1 MADIRPLGS
10 ERLEGLDKIKR
21 MIDIAKY
28 NQVTSNS
35 IDENSS
41 THYNITFADG
51 NQYGIVKEKQGYII
65 KKMVSE
71 GKGDYIEPMQNRKYF
86 SSYSQALKKLN
97 LMIKENNSVIGN
109 DEQVSLFGEQKK
121 FVLKSPEP
129 APAALPAPEAPAAP
143 EEPTAPTLPEPELPA
158 AEETP
163 APEETPVDD
172 MSTGEDMEVEAGS
185 ETMDSE
191 PVSFKVIQKLTGKL
205 TQKIRQFSSENEMS
219 SENIKYVINMV
230 LSSVDLASLSTEDK
244 DEIVNKFES
253 DEADSVIDGGD
264 DKGGTDI
271 TDDTEVEDIQN
282 YMDVENDANMVDAGA
297 EPEGFG
303 KIEAGEQI
311 QAAIG
316 PAMER
321 LAMSFAANKA
331 ADKISDMF
339 TSEEEIGEEEGGKME
354 MSLMDHLFSESKV
367 DKVLSKYF
375 EVKDSEK
382 RMVQEKLATKK
393 IQRKH
398 VVEKN
403 MSSVRKLSE
412 SIEQELASEKFL
424 EENSG
429 FSLVGITNKKNLVFE
444 KNNKQTK
451 ISPEGLV
458 L

>member
-1 MADIRPLGS
+1 MADIKPLGS
-10 ERLEGLDKIKR
+10 ERLDGLDKIKR
-21 MIDIAKY
+21 IMEIAKY
-28 NQVTSNS
+28 KDTATES
-35 IDENSS
+35 INENSS

-71 GKGDYIEPMQNRKYF
+71 GQGDYIEPMQNRKYF

-121 FVLKSPEP
+121 FVLKSPQ
-129 APAALPAPEAPAAP
+129 PAPEAPEAPVAP
-143 EEPTAPTLPEPELPA
+143 EEPMAPTLPEPELPA

-163 APEETPVDD
+163 APEETPVEDVP
-172 MSTGEDMEVEAGS
+172 TGENMEVEAGS

-253 DEADSVIDGGD
+253 DEADAVIDGGD
-264 DKGGTDI
+264 DKDGTDI

-282 YMDVENDANMVDAGA
+282 YMDIENDADMVDAGA
-297 EPEGFG
+297 QPEGFG

-316 PAMER
+316 PAIER
-321 LAMSFAANKA
+321 LAMSFVADKA

-339 TSEEEIGEEEGGKME
+339 TSEEEIEEEEGGKME

-393 IQRKH
+393 IQKKH

-403 MSSVRKLSE
+403 MSSVRKLAE

-424 EENSG
+424 EENFG
-429 FSLVGITNKKNLVFE
+429 FSLVGKTNKKNLVFE